1 MPEALLKVPT
11 DWSPLDS
18 VAYMLLCVSI
28 ADGSIEGVEMKAV
41 RRLVGQH
48 GQVDE
53 EQAGLATARAF
64 AWLRHVFEERG
75 RDGYLASLR
84 SHATRLANHYGPQR
98 LKAVVGDML
107 EVARADGNLE
117 DAEVVL
123 IQTVASDW
131 KVSDDA

>member
-1 MPEALLKVPT
+1 MPEPMLKVPT

-18 VAYMLLCVSI
+18 VAYMLLCVSV
-28 ADGSIEGVEMKAV
+28 ADGEVDGAELGMI
-41 RRLVGQH
+41 RRLVARH
-48 GQVDE
+48 GRVE
-53 EQAGLATARAF
+53 EDQANMATARAF

-84 SHATRLANHYGPQR
+84 SHATRLANHYGPPTLR
-98 LKAVVGDML
+98 AVIGDML
-107 EVARADGNLE
+107 AVAQADGVLD

-131 KVSDDA
+131 DVSDEV